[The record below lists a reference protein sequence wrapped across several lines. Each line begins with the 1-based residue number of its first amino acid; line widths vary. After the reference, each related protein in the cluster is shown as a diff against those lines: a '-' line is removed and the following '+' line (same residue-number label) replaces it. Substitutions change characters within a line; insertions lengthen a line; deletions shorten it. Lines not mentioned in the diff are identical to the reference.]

1 MYCPKCGD
9 SIAENVTFCSACG
22 NKLAQ
27 LKRYPSKLMLGLA
40 GIAAAVSMGFALWPF
55 FREEPIPSDRSTSR
69 PSPESQIVDSPTAT
83 PPVTTNQRST
93 TAPTIT
99 SQLTAAP
106 QPSAVPDSIK
116 TNVREPVDP
125 RSDHSLSPKSGG
137 AVKSGK
143 VLLLVVEAIDGKPV
157 ENGAIAQGL
166 TKRLAENSLSVTHG
180 AEIGGSEVGRMRR
193 ELQRVQ
199 TGDRIAGEAIPFAVI
214 VVGTIQVTIPDP
226 PEGVY
231 YIAFADGAMRATT
244 TSGGRTVAVE
254 NVSRIRGFGNT
265 RDQAARDALT
275 KAGEKI
281 SESFIRQ
288 ISTNAR

>member
-9 SIAENVTFCSACG
+9 SVAENLTFCSACG
-22 NKLAQ
+22 NKLAR

-55 FREEPIPSDRSTSR
+55 FREEPILSGRSTSR
-69 PSPESQIVDSPTAT
+69 SSPESQVVASPNAT
-83 PPVTTNQRST
+83 PSVTNNQRSMT
-93 TAPTIT
+93 TSTIT

-116 TNVREPVDP
+116 PNVREPVDP
-125 RSDHSLSPKSGG
+125 RSDRSLSPKSGG
-137 AVKSGK
+137 AMKSGK

-157 ENGAIAQGL
+157 ENGAITQGL
-166 TKRLAENSLSVTHG
+166 TKKLAENSLSVTHSS
-180 AEIGGSEVGRMRR
+180 EIGGSEVGRMRR

-199 TGDRIAGEAIPFAVI
+199 TGDRMAGEAIPFAVI
-214 VVGTIQVTIPDP
+214 VAGAIQVTIPDP

-231 YIAFADGAMRATT
+231 YIAFADGTIKATA

-254 NVSRIRGFGNT
+254 NVSRVRGFGNT
-265 RDQAARDALT
+265 RDQAARDALA

-288 ISTNAR
+288 ISTNAH